1 MSGATPGRS
10 ERTRRRWRAAWVVLT
25 ALFVLAAALNMLH
38 VRGGFL
44 TSHLADLVVP
54 AWLYVA
60 TRGLAG
66 RRRGSL
72 LTRALGGSPWLAAT
86 AVFGASAVT
95 ELAQKAWP
103 RGLFPGTFDPLDL
116 AAFAV
121 GTGACL
127 AADLASGGGRGG
139 ISPRRQP
146 SSTGEV
152 TP

>member
-1 MSGATPGRS
+1 MRGISPG
-10 ERTRRRWRAAWVVLT
+10 ERERAERRWQAVWIAIT

-66 RRRGSL
+66 RRDGTMLS
-72 LTRALGGSPWLAAT
+72 RALGGSPWLAAT
-86 AVFGASAVT
+86 VVFGASVLT
-95 ELAQKAWP
+95 ELSQKVWP
-103 RGLFPGTFDPLDL
+103 HGIFRGTFDPLDL
-116 AAFAV
+116 AAFAA

-127 AADLASGGGRGG
+127 VADLASGGGRGG
-139 ISPRRQP
+139 IPPQRPTSSP
-146 SSTGEV
+146 GEV

>member
-1 MSGATPGRS
+1 MSGPSSGRREPS
-10 ERTRRRWRAAWVVLT
+10 SRRWRLAWLALT
-25 ALFVLAAALNMLH
+25 TLFILAAALNLLH

-60 TRGLAG
+60 TRGLARHRDG
-66 RRRGSL
+66 TVLS
-72 LTRALGGSPWLAAT
+72 RALGGSPWLTAT
-86 AVFGASAVT
+86 AVLCASVVT
-95 ELAQKAWP
+95 ELSQKVWP
-103 RGLFPGTFDPLDL
+103 HGLFPGTFDPLDL

-127 AADLASGGGRGG
+127 VADLASSGERGG
-139 ISPRRQP
+139 IPPQRPP
-146 SSTGEV
+146 STPGEV